1 MIKLSQNENAFG
13 TPPLAL
19 KAIETHSHF
28 VFRYPDPFYN
38 ELKQKLADK
47 HSVTPENIII
57 SAGSVALIDILI
69 KTFVDPD
76 ENIITAEV
84 TWVGYKIMAEI
95 HSRTCKLAKLVNHS
109 INLENVLSLCDDKT
123 KIVFISNP
131 NNPTST
137 MFTHDDLKNFMQ
149 AISSDVYVVIDEA
162 YAEYVTDSGHP
173 NSFELQKIFPNLI
186 IFRTF
191 SKIYG
196 LAGLR
201 IGYAIAQP
209 DIIQSLQECWTPFS
223 VNNLAAVAASA
234 ALDDTEYI
242 EKCVAIN
249 AEERIFLYNE
259 LKSMGFNTTDPH
271 GNFVFVTFD
280 TIEENNRV
288 VNMLENDGIL
298 VRPLE
303 KFGAATA
310 LRITV
315 GRPEENRHLIRS
327 LKRMIGN

>member
-19 KAIETHSHF
+19 KAIEAHSRS
-28 VFRYPDPFYN
+28 VFRYPDPFLN

-47 HSVTPENIII
+47 HSVTPGNIII

-69 KTFVDPD
+69 KTFVNPD

-84 TWVGYKIMAEI
+84 TWVGYKIMAGI
-95 HSRTCKLAKLVNHS
+95 HRRTCKLAKLVNHS
-109 INLENVLSLCDDKT
+109 INLDNVFSLCDDKT
-123 KIVFISNP
+123 RIVFIANP

-137 MFTHDDLKNFMQ
+137 MFTHDDLKDFMQ
-149 AISSDVYVVIDEA
+149 AIPSGVYVVVDEA
-162 YAEYVTDSGHP
+162 YAEYVTDRGYP
-173 NSFELQKIFPNLI
+173 DSFELQKTFPNLI

-201 IGYAIAQP
+201 IGYAIART
-209 DIIQSLQECWTPFS
+209 DIIQSLQKHWTPFS
-223 VNNLAAVAASA
+223 VNSLAAVAASA

-242 EKCVAIN
+242 EKCAANN
-249 AEERIFLYNE
+249 AKERILLYNE
-259 LKSMGFNTTDPH
+259 LKGMGFNTTVPH
-271 GNFVFVTFD
+271 GNFVFVAFD
-280 TIEENNRV
+280 TVDENDKV
-288 VNMLENDGIL
+288 VNMLEDDGIL

-303 KFGAATA
+303 TFGAETA

-315 GRPEENRHLIRS
+315 GLPEENRQLIRS
-327 LKRMIGN
+327 LKRMIGD